1 MQGQFPSNGIR
12 DAFCKKNAGVYLY
25 VWYFQLW
32 NPPLQSC
39 FLALLFSRVPF
50 LLFIISNRLSTVFM
64 GAVMNGKLECSEL
77 TIVLLSFFRSD
88 KWCFAFSISS
98 LPQEPDRMC
107 ACVFV
112 SVWFWAECYF
122 SFYKLCLA
130 LLSEK
135 EAGLFWPPDVCQQV
149 TLRFWTSVCLFLG
162 GGASVICSFAFA
174 VCDVHTALSLIVL
187 ITMVCD
193 LSCGRWASHLWA
205 LTER

>member
-1 MQGQFPSNGIR
+1 MQGQFPSNRIR

-25 VWYFQLW
+25 IWYFQLW

-39 FLALLFSRVPF
+39 FLALIFSRVPF

-122 SFYKLCLA
+122 SFINCVLLCCLKKKPVFSDHLTSASRWHYGFGPLFAFFWGGELVLSARLPLLCVMFTQLCL
-130 LLSEK
+130 
-135 EAGLFWPPDVCQQV
+135 
-149 TLRFWTSVCLFLG
+149 
-162 GGASVICSFAFA
+162 
-174 VCDVHTALSLIVL
+174 
-187 ITMVCD
+187 
-193 LSCGRWASHLWA
+193 
-205 LTER
+205 